1 MIYLML
7 LLECL
12 KELFFIIL
20 VGGLMSIL
28 SAGIVV
34 YTIVKVLGI
43 SEILDMEDEEDYI
56 LTKDDEKIPYDDE
69 TQESRRDLNVIGW

>member
-7 LLECL
+7 ILECL

-20 VGGLMSIL
+20 VGGFMSIL

-69 TQESRRDLNVIGW
+69 TQE